1 MVASRQT
8 VRDVLAIILH
18 YVGASE
24 VRQLLTELSRV
35 RGNES
40 FRQTVFALQREYEM
54 DQAGLVRR
62 EPLHYGDGDGEALC
76 RASGPAFAS
85 EMEDVTCAACLKV
98 VEERLERLLPKA
110 GRRPRDTAE

>member
-24 VRQLLTELSRV
+24 VRQLLTELARV
-35 RGNES
+35 RGNDS
-40 FRQTVFALQREYEM
+40 FVKTVVALQREYEM

-62 EPLHYGDGDGEALC
+62 EPLHYGDGDGTALC
-76 RASGPAFAS
+76 GAARPAIAA